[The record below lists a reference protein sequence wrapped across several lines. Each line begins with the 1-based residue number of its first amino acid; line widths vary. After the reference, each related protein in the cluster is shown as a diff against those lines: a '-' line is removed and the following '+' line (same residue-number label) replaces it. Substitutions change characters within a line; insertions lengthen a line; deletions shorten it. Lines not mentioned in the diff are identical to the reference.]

1 MHSSFKNCPEAEIS
15 RLHVTRMLAK
25 TLQFCSCGKPS
36 GLKDCFR
43 LCLEDASKAYFPVNC
58 G

>member
-25 TLQFCSCGKPS
+25 PFSFAPAESL
-36 GLKDCFR
+36 
-43 LCLEDASKAYFPVNC
+43 AA
-58 G
+58 